1 VVSGEIAHL
10 KTQCLAFVGQAIT
23 EVGAS
28 PIHHGHKVVTD
39 IKNTGGGD
47 IADRLLVV
55 GNILAVIASTRLD
68 VVMQWNAFNYGPL
81 QAVGFNQCFALEN
94 LGGRPYRSRGNMMQ
108 RGDNAG

>member
-1 VVSGEIAHL
+1 RLGFGKYFRLVRGFGTGALQDINVVSGEIAHL

-81 QAVGFNQCFALEN
+81 
-94 LGGRPYRSRGNMMQ
+94 
-108 RGDNAG
+108 